1 MAKFKVTIKKTQTM
15 DLIVSAT
22 DKLTAC
28 VLAKN
33 KAKDKEWGSV
43 AEYEVIDLES
53 GI

>member
-22 DKLTAC
+22 NKLEAC

-33 KAKDKEWGSV
+33 KAKNKEWESV
-43 AEYEVIDLES
+43 AEYEVIGLDS
-53 GI
+53 DI

>member
-1 MAKFKVTIKKTQTM
+1 MADFKVTIKKTQTIDM
-15 DLIVSAT
+15 IVTAT

-33 KAKDKEWGSV
+33 KAKDREWVSV
-43 AEYEVIDLES
+43 AEYEVINIES

>member
-1 MAKFKVTIKKTQTM
+1 MADFKVTIKKTQTIDM
-15 DLIVSAT
+15 IVTAT

-33 KAKDKEWGSV
+33 KAKDREWESV
-43 AEYEVIDLES
+43 AEYEVINIES

>member
-1 MAKFKVTIKKTQTM
+1 MAKFKVTIKKTQTI
-15 DLIVSAT
+15 DIIVSAV

-33 KAKDKEWGSV
+33 KAKEREWESI
-43 AEYEVIDLES
+43 AEYEVINLES

>member
-22 DKLTAC
+22 NKLEAC

-33 KAKDKEWGSV
+33 KAKDKEWESV
-43 AEYEVIDLES
+43 AEYEVIGLES

>member
-1 MAKFKVTIKKTQTM
+1 MADFKVTIKKTQTIDM
-15 DLIVSAT
+15 VVTAT

-33 KAKDKEWGSV
+33 KAKNREWVSA
-43 AEYEVIDLES
+43 AEYEVINIES

>member
-1 MAKFKVTIKKTQTM
+1 MADFKVTIKKTQTIDM
-15 DLIVSAT
+15 IVTAT

-33 KAKDKEWGSV
+33 KAKGREWDSV
-43 AEYEVIDLES
+43 IEYEIVNVES

>member
-22 DKLTAC
+22 NKLEAC

-33 KAKDKEWGSV
+33 KAKDRAWESV
-43 AEYEVIDLES
+43 AEYEVICLDS

>member
-22 DKLTAC
+22 NKLEAC

-33 KAKDKEWGSV
+33 KAKNKEWESV
-43 AEYEVIDLES
+43 AEYEVVGLDS

>member
-1 MAKFKVTIKKTQTM
+1 MAKFKVTIKKTQTAE
-15 DLIVSAT
+15 IVVSAI

-33 KAKDKEWGSV
+33 KAKEREWESI
-43 AEYEVIDLES
+43 AEYEVINLES

>member
-1 MAKFKVTIKKTQTM
+1 MAKFKVTIKKTQTIDM
-15 DLIVSAT
+15 IVTAT

-33 KAKDKEWGSV
+33 KAKDREWESV
-43 AEYEVIDLES
+43 AEYEVINIES

>member
-22 DKLTAC
+22 NNLEAC

-33 KAKDKEWGSV
+33 KAKNREWESV
-43 AEYEVIDLES
+43 AEYEVIGLDS

>member
-22 DKLTAC
+22 DKLEAC

-33 KAKDKEWGSV
+33 KAKSREWVST
-43 AEYEVIDLES
+43 AEYEVISIES

>member
-1 MAKFKVTIKKTQTM
+1 MADFKVTIKKTQTVDM
-15 DLIVSAT
+15 IVTAT

-33 KAKDKEWGSV
+33 KAKNREWDSV
-43 AEYEVIDLES
+43 IEYEIVGIES

>member
-22 DKLTAC
+22 NKLEAC

-33 KAKDKEWGSV
+33 KAKNREWESV
-43 AEYEVIDLES
+43 AEYEVVGLDS